1 MSRNKLAFIII
12 MIVVALLLL
21 GSIFTTKINNETHR
35 EIKTTLVVINNHD
48 SRIVDKEVIVCDNAS
63 VKDQLIISG
72 INFDNSIGYVSS
84 IEDIKSDKNSGWV
97 FEVND
102 EVINVNYEQYKLK
115 ENDVVV
121 WKFIE
126 W

>member
-1 MSRNKLAFIII
+1 

-21 GSIFTTKINNETHR
+21 GSIFTTKINNETHH